1 MTAKTTLQ
9 WVGSIFKGAWKKHQ
23 DVLALLVLAAFR
35 VRRLSITALGREAAG
50 STVPKHAIKRV
61 DRWLGNRRFDDRRA
75 REQFLRLVVG
85 SRREVL
91 IAVDWTKLRRWP
103 VLVAGVVHRGRAV
116 PVLWSVA
123 DPAKLYK
130 SQNAFEHGF
139 FAWLKSCLP
148 EGVQATVLL
157 DRGFKRV
164 ELVSQLR
171 RLKLSFVIRTGGNV
185 HVHHRQYCGRMD
197 QLIGRRGQ
205 RRDLAAA
212 VLRPSRPVQVRVVG
226 VWEKG
231 FKEPWLLMTNLGA
244 PLDHIVWLYSK
255 RFQIEEAFRDQKDW
269 RLGLQLGHTLIR
281 KADRVDRM
289 LLVAALVLFLA
300 LLVGAEARRRKL
312 DRVFRANT
320 ERRRPTH
327 SDFALGLFYG
337 LRLRVN
343 RSKLLRIFYHE
354 GADVLRG

>member
-1 MTAKTTLQ
+1 
-9 WVGSIFKGAWKKHQ
+9 
-23 DVLALLVLAAFR
+23 
-35 VRRLSITALGREAAG
+35 
-50 STVPKHAIKRV
+50 
-61 DRWLGNRRFDDRRA
+61 
-75 REQFLRLVVG
+75 
-85 SRREVL
+85 
-91 IAVDWTKLRRWP
+91 
-103 VLVAGVVHRGRAV
+103 
-116 PVLWSVA
+116 VLWSVA

-139 FAWLKSCLP
+139 LTWLKSSLP
-148 EGVQATVLL
+148 DGVQATVLL

-164 ELVSQLR
+164 ELIGQLR
-171 RLKLSFVIRTGGNV
+171 RLRLAFVIRTGGNV
-185 HVHHRQYCGRMD
+185 HVRHPRYCGRMD

-205 RRDLAAA
+205 RKDLPEA

-231 FKEPWLLMTNLGA
+231 FKEPWLLMTNLEA
-244 PLDHIVWLYSK
+244 EVDHIVWLYSK

-289 LLVAALVLFLA
+289 LLIAALVLFLA
-300 LLVGAEARRRKL
+300 LLVGAEVRRRKL
-312 DRVFRANT
+312 DRGFRANT

-327 SDFALGLFYG
+327 SDFALGLFYA

-343 RSKLLRIFYHE
+343 RSKLLRIFYRE
-354 GADVLRG
+354 GREVLRG